1 MDVGVPT
8 SSPSQ
13 GHSLLRV
20 GSVVSATEKVTPGNI
35 GTVRVLQIVPL
46 LNGDRSE

>member
-13 GHSLLRV
+13 LTEGWFC
-20 GSVVSATEKVTPGNI
+20 VSATEKVTPGNI
-35 GTVRVLQIVPL
+35 GTVRVLQTVPL